1 MLNKEIFIKR
11 TPPPHYTECTKIA
24 SFTQISQQRFVI
36 RLTVPL
42 CSIHLQFALFLS
54 LCFLPLRHQVVWDR
68 YMGVIKSCI
77 FKMYH
82 DWSVFLRGLPPSSPL
97 FTLGLFSVC
106 PPLLKPLYLPFR
118 LSFLCFQFISSDV
131 LGFSS
136 PIITFSL
143 PVCTLSICKFGLQI
157 KWTNL
162 HQKSFCFMLLFYLLC
177 YMEDV
182 LSFPHTKD
190 RIYWFCEC

>member
-11 TPPPHYTECTKIA
+11 TPPPLHWMHKDCLIYPD
-24 SFTQISQQRFVI
+24 FTTTVCHKTYSTSLLHSLTVCPLSVSLFSAPQTPGCVGQIHGRHQKLYLQNVPWLKRFSSWLAPLFSPLYPRFVF
-36 RLTVPL
+36 
-42 CSIHLQFALFLS
+42 C
-54 LCFLPLRHQVVWDR
+54 
-68 YMGVIKSCI
+68 
-77 FKMYH
+77 
-82 DWSVFLRGLPPSSPL
+82 LPPPYWSRYI
-97 FTLGLFSVC
+97 C
-106 PPLLKPLYLPFR
+106 PSGCHF
-118 LSFLCFQFISSDV
+118 CFQFISSDV